1 MHVRKHKIKIAPQGV
16 DEMYQTE
23 QKERFIMDYMRSRVV
38 QKTTLYGLF
47 RKIEP
52 YENELNKDVCL
63 FNKEEAI
70 KMYIELK
77 SRSIYT
83 LLNNNVILKA
93 YTAWHK
99 HYNGLGV
106 ENVYE
111 SITIDDLRPCVD
123 AKASKVLSREEIIEI
138 EEQVLN
144 TTDAAIIE
152 CLFQGIA
159 GPSMRD
165 ITSLHKEM
173 LDKKN
178 KCLIFPDGRVFD
190 ISKDLCELLD
200 QAFDEETYL
209 CYGETLRVKKL
220 EGKGRLFKD
229 RDNTHAADSDDRRFR
244 AVYRKI
250 MVIRN
255 YIGVKEL
262 TMKGIAAAGFL
273 HYLKINLNESDLTLK
288 EFLRTENGEKLMDR
302 YGYESNH
309 RVDNVIHRYG
319 KLI

>member
-1 MHVRKHKIKIAPQGV
+1 
-16 DEMYQTE
+16 MYQAE

-38 QKTTLYGLF
+38 QKTSLYGLF

-52 YENELNKDVCL
+52 YETELNKDVCL
-63 FNKEEAI
+63 FTKDEAK

-77 SRSIYT
+77 SRSVYT

-93 YTAWHK
+93 YTAWQK
-99 HYNGLGV
+99 HYNGLNT
-106 ENVYE
+106 ENIYE

-123 AKASKVLSREEIIEI
+123 AKASKILSRDEITEI
-138 EEQVLN
+138 EEQLLN
-144 TTDAAIIE
+144 VTDSAIIE

-159 GPSMRD
+159 GQSMRD
-165 ITSLHKEM
+165 ITSLNEDM

-178 KCLIFPDGRVFD
+178 KCIVFPDGRVFD
-190 ISKDLCELLD
+190 ISDKLCELLEI
-200 QAFDEETYL
+200 AFDEEKYM
-209 CYGETLRVKKL
+209 CYGESLRVKKL
-220 EGKGRLFKD
+220 EGKGKLFKE

-250 MVIRN
+250 MVIRD
-255 YIGVKEL
+255 YVGIKEL

-273 HYLKINLNESDLTLK
+273 HYLKINLSQSDLTLK

-302 YGYESNH
+302 YGYESSY
-309 RVDNVIHRYG
+309 RIDNIIHRYG
-319 KLI
+319 KLV